1 MTARVLEGKDREMK
15 HNKSKRIGSSASSL
29 KATRKSHRK
38 DRPGKSHAKD
48 RLRVV
53 VGQPWNEPLDV
64 SVEETSSARKDY
76 VNVLLAVAFLVLLFA
91 HTANAM
97 MHQDQAT
104 LKESLN
110 ITKVGLG
117 FVAIWAGGK
126 AALKV
131 FSGWHDRK

>member
-1 MTARVLEGKDREMK
+1 MKRNKRVVR
-15 HNKSKRIGSSASSL
+15 SAGSP
-29 KATRKSHRK
+29 KATRKSRAK
-38 DRPGKSHAKD
+38 NRPNRSAKD
-48 RLRVV
+48 HLRVA
-53 VGQPWNEPLDV
+53 VGESWNDPLEV
-64 SVEETSSARKDY
+64 TVEETSSARKDY
-76 VNVLLAVAFLVLLFA
+76 VNVLLAVAFLILLFA

-117 FVAIWAGGK
+117 FVAVWAGGR